1 MSFIFSHPPEQ
12 EGLMITSQSTIM
24 SQSTILIAIP
34 DNAYLSG
41 LVKALSREGLTI
53 QRTTQGDTILSLY
66 QSYQPALIILT
77 DTLSDCDSLDLCQ
90 EIRRRSDTVHIM
102 LLSNST
108 DKVAVFSYG
117 VDDVQAL
124 YTERNVLVAR
134 IEAHLRRIR
143 MVSSYTGH
151 KPNGVCSG
159 EV

>member
-66 QSYQPALIILT
+66 QNYQPALIILT
-77 DTLSDCDSLDLCQ
+77 DTL
-90 EIRRRSDTVHIM
+90 SDTVHIM